1 MPDAGTPAQTP
12 VPPAAP
18 APEPRHFA
26 LDLLQ
31 RQDFAQRRDAR
42 NFLEQYLWL
51 GCRMGGMAGFVGVCV
66 GVSVRASRARA
77 RAGAGCV
84 CARVGAVRVCA
95 CGCLACVCV
104 CACGCLACVCVCEC
118 WTKVCVC
125 VSVCACLCVVVVLI
139 LSDVPSRAG
148 LVWDAQPRPKVG
160 YVRITWCTPL
170 QQGGLIRSDC
180 MADGAGW
187 AGFVKAPEGRGHC
200 SRVVRR
206 GKEQGYGG
214 GERLNCM

>member
-77 RAGAGCV
+77 GAGCVCVRVWALCV
-84 CARVGAVRVCA
+84 CARVGAWRVSVCA
-95 CGCLACVCV
+95 SAGPKCVCV
-104 CACGCLACVCVCEC
+104 CLCVRVCV
-118 WTKVCVC
+118 WL
-125 VSVCACLCVVVVLI
+125 LC
-139 LSDVPSRAG
+139 
-148 LVWDAQPRPKVG
+148 
-160 YVRITWCTPL
+160 
-170 QQGGLIRSDC
+170 
-180 MADGAGW
+180 
-187 AGFVKAPEGRGHC
+187 
-200 SRVVRR
+200 
-206 GKEQGYGG
+206 
-214 GERLNCM
+214 

>member
-77 RAGAGCV
+77 GAGCVCACGRCACVCV
-84 CARVGAVRVCA
+84 CARVGAWRVSVCA
-95 CGCLACVCV
+95 RVGAWRVSV
-104 CACGCLACVCVCEC
+104 CASAGP
-118 WTKVCVC
+118 KCVC

-187 AGFVKAPEGRGHC
+187 AGFVKALKAVGT
-200 SRVVRR
+200 VRELSDEEKSKDTEA
-206 GKEQGYGG
+206 GKG
-214 GERLNCM
+214 

>member
-77 RAGAGCV
+77 GAGCVCACGRCACVCV
-84 CARVGAVRVCA
+84 CARVGAWRVSVCA
-95 CGCLACVCV
+95 RVGAWRVSV
-104 CACGCLACVCVCEC
+104 CARAGP
-118 WTKVCVC
+118 KCVC

-187 AGFVKAPEGRGHC
+187 AGFVKALKAVGT
-200 SRVVRR
+200 VRELSDEEKSKDTEA
-206 GKEQGYGG
+206 GKG
-214 GERLNCM
+214 

>member
-12 VPPAAP
+12 VSPAAP

-77 RAGAGCV
+77 GAGCVCACGRCACVCV
-84 CARVGAVRVCA
+84 CARVGAWRVSVCA
-95 CGCLACVCV
+95 RVGAWRVSV
-104 CACGCLACVCVCEC
+104 CASAGP
-118 WTKVCVC
+118 KCVC

-187 AGFVKAPEGRGHC
+187 AGFVKALKAVGT
-200 SRVVRR
+200 VRELSDEEKSKDTEA
-206 GKEQGYGG
+206 GKG
-214 GERLNCM
+214 

>member
-84 CARVGAVRVCA
+84 CA
-95 CGCLACVCV
+95 CGRCACVCV
-104 CACGCLACVCVCEC
+104 CARVGAWRVSVCARVGAWRVSVCASAGPKC
-118 WTKVCVC
+118 VCVC

-187 AGFVKAPEGRGHC
+187 AGFVKALKAVGT
-200 SRVVRR
+200 VRELSDEEKSKDTEA
-206 GKEQGYGG
+206 GKG
-214 GERLNCM
+214 

>member
-31 RQDFAQRRDAR
+31 GQDFAQRRDAR

-77 RAGAGCV
+77 GDGVCV

-95 CGCLACVCV
+95 CVRVWVLGVCLCVRVWVLGVCLCVRVLDQSVCV
-104 CACGCLACVCVCEC
+104 C
-118 WTKVCVC
+118 VCVC
-125 VSVCACLCVVVVLI
+125 VSVCGCCV
-139 LSDVPSRAG
+139 D
-148 LVWDAQPRPKVG
+148 
-160 YVRITWCTPL
+160 
-170 QQGGLIRSDC
+170 
-180 MADGAGW
+180 
-187 AGFVKAPEGRGHC
+187 FV
-200 SRVVRR
+200 
-206 GKEQGYGG
+206 
-214 GERLNCM
+214 

>member
-66 GVSVRASRARA
+66 GVSVGVSVRASRA

-84 CARVGAVRVCA
+84 CACGRCACVRVWVL
-95 CGCLACVCV
+95 GVCLCVRVWVLGVCLCVRVLDQSVCVCV
-104 CACGCLACVCVCEC
+104 C
-118 WTKVCVC
+118 
-125 VSVCACLCVVVVLI
+125 VCACLCVVVVLI

-187 AGFVKAPEGRGHC
+187 AGFVKALKAVGT
-200 SRVVRR
+200 VRELSDEEKSKDTEA
-206 GKEQGYGG
+206 GKG
-214 GERLNCM
+214 

>member
-77 RAGAGCV
+77 GAGCVCACGRCACVCV
-84 CARVGAVRVCA
+84 CARVGAWRVSVCA
-95 CGCLACVCV
+95 SAGP
-104 CACGCLACVCVCEC
+104 
-118 WTKVCVC
+118 KCVC

-187 AGFVKAPEGRGHC
+187 AGFVKALKAVGT
-200 SRVVRR
+200 VRELSDEEKSKDTEA
-206 GKEQGYGG
+206 GKG
-214 GERLNCM
+214 

>member
-84 CARVGAVRVCA
+84 CA
-95 CGCLACVCV
+95 CGRCACVCV
-104 CACGCLACVCVCEC
+104 CARVGAWRVSVCARVGAWRVSVCASAGP
-118 WTKVCVC
+118 KCVC

-187 AGFVKAPEGRGHC
+187 AGFVKALKAVGT
-200 SRVVRR
+200 VRELSDEEKSKDTEA
-206 GKEQGYGG
+206 GKG
-214 GERLNCM
+214 

>member
-77 RAGAGCV
+77 GAGAGCV
-84 CARVGAVRVCA
+84 CA
-95 CGCLACVCV
+95 CGRCACVCV
-104 CACGCLACVCVCEC
+104 CARVGAWRVSVCARVGAWRVSVCASAGP
-118 WTKVCVC
+118 KCVC

-187 AGFVKAPEGRGHC
+187 AGFVKALKAVGT
-200 SRVVRR
+200 VRELSDEEKSKDTEA
-206 GKEQGYGG
+206 GKG
-214 GERLNCM
+214 

>member
-77 RAGAGCV
+77 HAGAGCV
-84 CARVGAVRVCA
+84 CA
-95 CGCLACVCV
+95 CGRCACVCV
-104 CACGCLACVCVCEC
+104 CARVGAWRVSVCARVGAWRVSVCASAGP
-118 WTKVCVC
+118 KCVC

-187 AGFVKAPEGRGHC
+187 AGFVKALKAVGT
-200 SRVVRR
+200 VRELSDEEKSKDTEA
-206 GKEQGYGG
+206 GKG
-214 GERLNCM
+214 